1 MLRRIA
7 AFFFNRITL
16 ALVGLLLLS
25 LVIWFVG
32 PLVAIDRFRPLE
44 GEGIRWLIIG
54 LLWLL
59 WLLKQLLQWWRSRN
73 MNGRMMASL
82 ARFTASDPNAQ
93 TPGAGQL
100 EVKELEGRFK
110 EAVDTLSKARF
121 AQAEGGLFGRFTR
134 RYIYQLPWYLI
145 IGSPGSGKTTALV
158 NSGLNFPLADKFG
171 KGSIR
176 GVGGTRNCDWW
187 FTDQAVLLDTAGRY
201 TTQESDAQ
209 QDSAAWR
216 GFLQLL
222 RRFRARQP
230 INGVLV
236 TLSVQDLLSSTEA
249 ERSQLAQAIGQRLAE
264 LCEELALRFPVYVL
278 VTKTDLLA
286 GFSEFFGPMSREERA
301 QVLGFTFPYEEGAVL
316 ADPLVRFGEEF
327 DLVARQVDRLLPQR
341 LAAEPDL
348 ARRGLLYA
356 LPQQFVGLREVVH
369 DTLAQV
375 FASTRFKEKPLL
387 RGIYFTSGTQEG
399 MPFDRVMS
407 SLSRR
412 FGVQSGLAQ
421 ALKTQSGRS
430 YFIETLFKDVIFNE
444 AGLTGRNAR
453 KERQLRLLQAGG
465 LAGLALALVGLGAAW
480 FVSFGNNRDY
490 LGEVAS
496 NVGVLRQ
503 AVDEAKL
510 ADADSMVAL
519 LPMLDHAETVA
530 RSGRYEGDSAP
541 LSWRWGLLQV
551 PKMEAAAES
560 TYLRLLEDAWL
571 PRLSRQLRR
580 SLQEV
585 ATDNPEASYE
595 ALKTYLMLYTPEHFD
610 AAVVRN
616 WMATEW
622 TRTLPPQAQ
631 ERGIIDRLA
640 HHLDALTRDRTVSA
654 REPIDATLV
663 AEVRQRL
670 LQMSPAQRAYS
681 RLKQLLLTD
690 PDQPPDF
697 TVVRAAGPEAPQV
710 FTRHSGKPLTQGI
723 PGLFTYD
730 GYHGL
735 FLRQLAKTTTLLS
748 HEEGW
753 VLGQVPGG
761 RSSAGSAASEALT
774 GQLANEVKRL
784 YLMDYAKRWED
795 YLADVRP
802 VPIGS
807 LEQAGEQARLY
818 AAPNSSIEQFVRAVA
833 RETTLSQKPDSGGS
847 GSGSTS
853 SWLGEKLNRIKE
865 EQAQLSRL
873 TGRQV
878 NVAGLATS
886 GTLEADIVD
895 ARFREYR
902 RLAGVGATGPAPIVN
917 SLAVINE
924 AATVIASARQ
934 QVTAGG
940 SVPPTLAGTLEKV
953 RGESQRLPAPMSV
966 MFNSLAAA
974 TSGLVGS
981 DVRRTIGGNLN
992 ATIGD
997 FCRKAISGRYPF
1009 TRGASKDVTADD
1021 FARLFA
1027 PGGLF
1032 DEFFRAQLQPMVD
1045 ISREPWTFKQ
1055 GIDGTP
1061 VGGSAALAAFQRA
1074 ATIRDVYFR
1083 SGGRQP
1089 SLRVEIK
1096 PLDMDAS
1103 LAQMVLDVDGEVL
1116 RYQHGPQIPKSMTW
1130 PGARG
1135 TNQVRLQLTTASG
1148 ENLGL
1153 LTEGPWALHR
1163 LFDRA
1168 QLAPGS
1174 TPERFIASFAVEG
1187 RRLRVE
1193 VTASSVQNPFRLPA
1207 MEGFACPSQL

>member
-1 MLRRIA
+1 MLRTIA
-7 AFFFNRITL
+7 AFLFNRITL

-32 PLVAIDRFRPLE
+32 PLVAIGRWRPLD
-44 GEGIRWLIIG
+44 GEGIRWLLIG
-54 LLWLL
+54 LLWML
-59 WLLKQLLQWWRSRN
+59 WLLKQLLHWWRRRN

-82 ARFTASDPNAQ
+82 ARFTAGDPNAAA
-93 TPGAGQL
+93 PSAGQQ
-100 EVKELEGRFK
+100 EVSELQGRFR
-110 EAVDTLSKARF
+110 EAVDTLAKARF
-121 AQAEGGLFGRFTR
+121 AQADGSLFGRLTR

-171 KGSIR
+171 KGSIQ

-209 QDSAAWR
+209 QDSTAWR

-236 TLSVQDLLSSTEA
+236 TLSVQELLSSTEA
-249 ERSQLAQAIGQRLAE
+249 ERSQLAHAIGRRLAE

-301 QVLGFTFPYEEGAVL
+301 QVLGFTFPYVEGTVQP
-316 ADPLVRFGEEF
+316 DPLAIFGEEF

-356 LPQQFVGLREVVH
+356 LPQQFVGLRDVVR

-375 FASTRFKEKPLL
+375 FASTQFKEKPLL
-387 RGIYFTSGTQEG
+387 RGVYFTSGTQEG

-407 SLSRR
+407 SLAHR
-412 FGVQSGLAQ
+412 FGVQSAATQ
-421 ALKTQSGRS
+421 ALKTQGGRS
-430 YFIETLFKDVIFNE
+430 YFIETLFKGVIFNE

-465 LAGLALALVGLGAAW
+465 LIALGLGLVGLGAAW
-480 FVSFGNNRDY
+480 FNSWGNNRGY
-490 LGEVAS
+490 LDEVSS
-496 NVGVLRQ
+496 NAGVLRQ
-503 AVDEAKL
+503 AVDEGKR
-510 ADADSMVAL
+510 ADPDSMVAL
-519 LPMLDHAETVA
+519 LPMLDHAAAVA

-571 PRLSRQLRR
+571 PRLTRQMRR

-585 ATDNPEASYE
+585 STDNPEASYE
-595 ALKTYLMLYTPEHFD
+595 ALKAYLMLYEPEHFD
-610 AAVVRN
+610 AAIVRN

-622 TRTLPPQAQ
+622 ARTLPPQVQ
-631 ERGIIDRLA
+631 ERGIIERLTR
-640 HHLDALTRDRTVSA
+640 HLDALTQERTVSA
-654 REPIDATLV
+654 REPIDAALV

-681 RLKQLLLTD
+681 RLKQLLLTGS
-690 PDQPPDF
+690 DQPPEF

-710 FTRHSGKPLTQGI
+710 FTRHSGRALTQGI

-735 FLRQLAKTTTLLS
+735 FLGQLAKTTTLLS

-753 VLGQVPGG
+753 VLGQAPAG
-761 RSSAGSAASEALT
+761 RSAAATAAGEALS
-774 GQLANEVKRL
+774 GQRANEVKRL

-795 YLADVRP
+795 FLADVRP
-802 VPIGS
+802 VQIGS

-818 AAPNSSIEQFVRAVA
+818 AAPNSTIEQFVRAVA
-833 RETTLSQKPDSGGS
+833 RETTLSQKPGSGDSGS
-847 GSGSTS
+847 TSTS

-878 NVAGLATS
+878 NVGGLATS

-895 ARFREYR
+895 VRFREYR
-902 RLAGVGATGPAPIVN
+902 RLAGLGATGPAPIVN

-924 AATVIASARQ
+924 AAAVIASARQ

-966 MFNSLAAA
+966 MFSSLATA

-997 FCRKAISGRYPF
+997 FCRKAINGRYPF
-1009 TRGASKDVTADD
+1009 ARGAARDVTADD

-1045 ISREPWTFKQ
+1045 VSREPWTFKQ

-1061 VGGSAALAAFQRA
+1061 VGGSSALAAFQRA

-1083 SGGRQP
+1083 AGGRLP

-1096 PLDMDAS
+1096 PLDMDAGV
-1103 LAQMVLDVDGEVL
+1103 AQMVLDVDGEVL
-1116 RYQHGPQIPKSMTW
+1116 RYQHGPQIPKSMSW
-1130 PGARG
+1130 PGTRG
-1135 TNQVRLQLTTASG
+1135 TSQVRLQLTTAGG

-1174 TPERFIASFAVEG
+1174 TPERFIAAFAVEG

-1193 VTASSVQNPFRLPA
+1193 VTASSVQNPFRLQA
-1207 MEGFACPSQL
+1207 MEGFSCPSQL

>member
-1 MLRRIA
+1 MLRKIA

-25 LVIWFVG
+25 LLIWFVG
-32 PLVAIDRFRPLE
+32 PLIAIDRWRPLE

-54 LLWLL
+54 LLWAL
-59 WLLKQLLQWWRSRN
+59 WLLRQLLRWWRSRN
-73 MNGRMMASL
+73 MNNRMLASL
-82 ARFTASDPNAQ
+82 ARFTAGDPSA
-93 TPGAGQL
+93 PAASAGQL

-110 EAVDTLSKARF
+110 EALDTLSKARF
-121 AQAEGGLFGRFTR
+121 AQAEGGLMGRLGK

-158 NSGLNFPLADKFG
+158 NSGLDFPLADKFG

-187 FTDQAVLLDTAGRY
+187 FTDQAVMLDTAGRY

-222 RRFRARQP
+222 RRFRGRQP
-230 INGVLV
+230 INGVMV
-236 TLSVQDLLSSTEA
+236 TLSVQELLSSTEA
-249 ERSQLAQAIGQRLAE
+249 ERTQLARAIGQRLAE
-264 LCEELALRFPVYVL
+264 LCDELALRFPVYVL

-286 GFSEFFGPMSREERA
+286 GFDEFFGPLGREERA
-301 QVLGFTFPYEEGAVL
+301 QVLGFTFPYEEGPVQG
-316 ADPLVRFGEEF
+316 DPLALYAQEF

-341 LAAEPDL
+341 LASEPDL

-369 DTLAQV
+369 DTLEQI

-387 RGIYFTSGTQEG
+387 RGVYFTSGTQEG

-407 SLSRR
+407 VLARR
-412 FGVQSGLAQ
+412 FGVPTERAQ
-421 ALKTQSGRS
+421 AVKAQGGRS
-430 YFIETLFKDVIFNE
+430 YFIETLFKSVIFNE

-453 KERQLRLLQAGG
+453 KERQLRLLQAAG
-465 LAGLALALVGLGAAW
+465 LAGLALALVGLSAAW
-480 FVSFGNNRDY
+480 FVSFGNNRAY
-490 LGEVAS
+490 LAEVRT
-496 NVGVLRQ
+496 NTGVLKQ
-503 AVDEAKL
+503 AVDEAKH
-510 ADADSMVAL
+510 ADPDSMVEL
-519 LPMLDHAETVA
+519 LPMLDHAVAVA
-530 RSGRYEGDSAP
+530 RSSRYEGDSAP
-541 LSWRWGLLQV
+541 LSWRFGLLQE
-551 PKMEAAAES
+551 PKMQAAANG

-571 PRLSRQLRR
+571 PRLARQMRS

-585 ATDNPEASYE
+585 STNNPEASYE
-595 ALKTYLMLYTPEHFD
+595 ALKAYLMLYEPTHFD
-610 AAVVRN
+610 AATVKN

-622 TRTLPPQAQ
+622 ARTLPPQAQ
-631 ERGIIDRLA
+631 EQGIVERLTR
-640 HHLDALTRDRTVSA
+640 HLDALMDGRTVTA
-654 REPIDATLV
+654 REPIDAALV

-681 RLKQLLLTD
+681 RLKQMLLTGTE
-690 PDQPPDF
+690 QPPEF

-710 FTRHSGKPLTQGI
+710 FTRQSGKPLTQGI

-730 GYHGL
+730 GYYGL
-735 FLRQLAKTTTLLS
+735 FQRQLTKTTTLLS
-748 HEEGW
+748 QEEGW
-753 VLGQVPGG
+753 VLGQTQAG
-761 RSSAGSAASEALT
+761 RSGAAAAASEALT

-784 YLMDYAKRWED
+784 YLMEYAKRWED
-795 YLADVRP
+795 FLADVRP
-802 VPIGS
+802 VHIGS

-833 RETTLSQKPDSGGS
+833 RETTLAQKPGSSGS
-847 GSGSTS
+847 GSPSTS

-865 EQAQLSRL
+865 EQQQLSRL

-895 ARFREYR
+895 VRFREYR

-940 SVPPTLAGTLEKV
+940 TVPQALPGTLEKV
-953 RGESQRLPAPMSV
+953 RGESQRLPPPMSV
-966 MFNSLAAA
+966 MFGNLASA

-997 FCRKAISGRYPF
+997 FCRKAITGRYPF
-1009 TRGASKDVTADD
+1009 TRGAAKDVTADD

-1055 GIDGTP
+1055 GVDGTP

-1083 SGGRQP
+1083 AGGRTP
-1089 SLRVEIK
+1089 ALRVEIK

-1103 LAQMVLDVDGEVL
+1103 VAQMVLDIDGEVL
-1116 RYQHGPQIPKSMTW
+1116 RYQHGPQIPKSVTW
-1130 PGARG
+1130 PGTRG

-1153 LTEGPWALHR
+1153 MTEGPWALHR

-1193 VTASSVQNPFRLPA
+1193 VTASSVQNPFRLRA
-1207 MEGFACPSQL
+1207 MDEFNCPSHL